1 MAKSNPEIGLH
12 YYLATL
18 PFGVYSM
25 SRKRRTQKKSSF
37 NPWLAIV
44 PAVLI
49 IGGLIFFFSNRANA
63 IEGVETF
70 NFPPGQHRD
79 GTIEYDRHPPA
90 GGVHHPSWMNCGIY
104 DTQVEVEKAVH
115 SLEHGA
121 VWIAYEPDLPADQ
134 VETLRDLVRGR
145 RYTLLAPYMYV
156 PLEAPIIAVAWG
168 ARLEVQDASDP
179 RLGQFLQRYVNG
191 PQTPEP
197 GAACSGG
204 VGRPIE

>member
-1 MAKSNPEIGLH
+1 
-12 YYLATL
+12 
-18 PFGVYSM
+18 M

-115 SLEHGA
+115 SLEPRA
-121 VWIAYEPDLPADQ
+121 WTQ
-134 VETLRDLVRGR
+134 VHPVSSLHVCSFRSTDHRRG
-145 RYTLLAPYMYV
+145 LGG
-156 PLEAPIIAVAWG
+156 EARG
-168 ARLEVQDASDP
+168 P
-179 RLGQFLQRYVNG
+179 RCQ
-191 PQTPEP
+191 
-197 GAACSGG
+197 
-204 VGRPIE
+204 